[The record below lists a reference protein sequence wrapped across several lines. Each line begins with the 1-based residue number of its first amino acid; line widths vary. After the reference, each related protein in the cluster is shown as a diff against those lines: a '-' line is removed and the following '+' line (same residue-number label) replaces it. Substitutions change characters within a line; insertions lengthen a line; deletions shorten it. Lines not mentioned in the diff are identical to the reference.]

1 MRAGSRWGQ
10 APGGGSAGEAR
21 VRRAP
26 RGGGPLEGKGFAV
39 GLALVA
45 VVLAVVFGL
54 TVSSGATD
62 DLSGDDCYEESC

>member
-1 MRAGSRWGQ
+1 
-10 APGGGSAGEAR
+10 
-21 VRRAP
+21 
-26 RGGGPLEGKGFAV
+26 LEGKGFAV